1 MRCPIGFTVSLHAET
16 MDWDRWTQDMDAL
29 QRLGGVT
36 IRAGTSPWA
45 VSDDQLAH
53 VRRCLED
60 AHARGLTVMLTCSQ
74 LVGNHGST
82 DEAVLD
88 AATPALIAEAVEY
101 VGVVSDA
108 VGDLVTWW
116 QVANEHDARDWR
128 DWSRALWDEAAVEAA
143 ADPDER
149 VAIERAR
156 AHMTPAYLAT
166 LRDVIAACRD
176 RIHRDYPDII
186 VLTAT
191 TGVGAST
198 DVELIWRRF
207 YDVVAP
213 AVDAIGL
220 NLYPIVWWA
229 KYQEMPARL
238 RRVARRYDRPVLL
251 TEIGLPSRSVEV
263 DTEHGEWLAAQV
275 DRGTRSADV
284 HGLWLYQLR
293 DAGPVTAPDY
303 ETNAELRFGLLTRDD
318 AHPAGGVEKSYAP
331 AVRAMIRAVST

>member
-16 MDWDRWTQDMDAL
+16 MDWGRWTRDMDAL
-29 QRLGGVT
+29 QRMEATSIRCGV
-36 IRAGTSPWA
+36 SPWE
-45 VSDDQLAH
+45 VSDAQLAH

-60 AHARGLTVMLTCSQ
+60 ARSRGLSVMLTCSQ
-74 LVGNHGST
+74 LVGGNASL
-82 DEAVLD
+82 DEAALD
-88 AATPALIAEAVEY
+88 AATPALTAEAVAY
-101 VGVVSDA
+101 VGRVADA

-128 DWSRALWDEAAVEAA
+128 NWQRPLWDEEAVTVA
-143 ADPDER
+143 PDDQKVSIERER
-149 VAIERAR
+149 V
-156 AHMTPAYLAT
+156 HMTQHYLET
-166 LRDVIAACRD
+166 LRDVIAACSARIKRD
-176 RIHRDYPDII
+176 HPEVI
-186 VLTAT
+186 VHTAT
-191 TGVGAST
+191 TGVGANT
-198 DVELIWRRF
+198 DAELIWRRF
-207 YDVVAP
+207 YDVIAP
-213 AVDAIGL
+213 AVDAIGI
-220 NLYPIVWWA
+220 NLYPILWWE

-303 ETNAELRFGLLTRDD
+303 KTNAELRFGLLTRDD